1 MRKSAWLML
10 GAVIF
15 AALEIWLIAV
25 VGEAIGHGWTLFLLV
40 AGVVLG
46 GWLMRLQWSRALGAL
61 SGNDIDSDQIGA
73 RVTDSAMVFLGAS
86 LLVFPGFISDA
97 LGVLFLLP
105 FTRAGIRWVV
115 TAFLRWLTADVRAQM
130 TILDARLRPETV
142 VEAEDQT
149 ERQKPE
155 TQKRP
160 GDDGE
165 VISGEILP

>member
-1 MRKSAWLML
+1 MRKSFWLML

-25 VGEAIGHGWTLFLLV
+25 VGETIGHGLTLFLLL
-40 AGVVLG
+40 AGAVLG
-46 GWLMRLQWSRALGAL
+46 GWLMRRQWSKALGAL
-61 SGNDIDSDQIGA
+61 SGTAIDSDQIGA

-86 LLVFPGFISDA
+86 LLVFPGFVSDA

-105 FTRAGIRWVV
+105 FTRTGMRWVV
-115 TAFLRWLTADVRAQM
+115 TAVLRWLTADVRAQM

-142 VEAEDQT
+142 VESDVVDQK
-149 ERQKPE
+149 ES
-155 TQKRP
+155 QKRP